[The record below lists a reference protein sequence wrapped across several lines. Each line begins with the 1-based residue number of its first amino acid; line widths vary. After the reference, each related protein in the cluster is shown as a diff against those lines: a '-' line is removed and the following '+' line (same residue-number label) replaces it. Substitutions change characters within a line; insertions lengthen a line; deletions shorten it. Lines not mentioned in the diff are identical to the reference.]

1 MEKGLNPGS
10 GHPVKLMRYRILL
23 FLSFVVFAACGHAA
37 ATVGSRNMTAEARIE
52 QQLAALNPALVV
64 PFREARVAADANDA
78 AKAAQLL
85 RTVVDQAPQ
94 FDPALRRLGGAMIQT
109 GDRIGGLKLIRRAL
123 ALNKSAANCITLAS
137 ALTSSRE
144 GKPSDAEIREAYR
157 LMQEC
162 LKLPDGQDVVALAIS
177 TQLALMLDDRPEAKR
192 LDGLLREKFPD
203 LMQTHFFSAYLAA
216 MDEKWITAENEIL
229 VAEKLGLSH
238 DAVSDFLNRGVH
250 SQARLWRWIWGIAW
264 AVALWVLGLAS
275 LFGLGYLL
283 SRATLRQ
290 IENADPSVP
299 VQQGE
304 RRLRQI
310 YRSVLNLAGIYYYIS
325 LPIVALLLVV
335 VCGGILYGFL
345 AIGRIPIQFTAM
357 LVIGVF
363 ATLWGM
369 GKSLFLRAK
378 GTEPGRVLAREEA
391 EGLWQLS
398 EQVARDL
405 DTRPIDEIRITPG
418 TDLCVYEQGTWREK
432 MDNRAKRVLVLG
444 AAVLNDFK
452 ISAFRSVLAHEY
464 GHFSNRDTAGG
475 DIALRVRNDMIKFY
489 YAMVEAGQNTKLNVA
504 FHFLRGYNLIF
515 RRISHGA
522 TRLQEVLADRVA
534 ARHYGPAAFESGLRH
549 VIRQGTGFDFLAER
563 EINEALKGRQ
573 PIANLYSLASPEHP
587 GLIKNYEDAI
597 NRPTTED
604 DTHPGPLDRFRL
616 IARVPEPARPEETG
630 CVWDLFKDRVA
641 IAAEM
646 MQIIEKNVAHHRQ

>member
-1 MEKGLNPGS
+1 
-10 GHPVKLMRYRILL
+10 MRNYITL
-23 FLSFVVFAACGHAA
+23 FLSFVVCVTSVHAA
-37 ATVGSRNMTAEARIE
+37 QAGRRDMAAEARIE
-52 QQLAALNPALVV
+52 QQLAALNPALVA
-64 PFREARVAADANDA
+64 PFREARIAADANDIATA
-78 AKAAQLL
+78 ARLL
-85 RTVVDQAPQ
+85 KPVVDQAPQ
-94 FDPALRRLGGAMIQT
+94 FDPALRRLGSAMVRT
-109 GDRIGGLKLIRRAL
+109 GNRAEGLRLIRQAL
-123 ALNKSAANCITLAS
+123 ALNRSAANCLTLAS
-137 ALTSSRE
+137 ALALSGE
-144 GKPSDAEIREAYR
+144 GKASDSEVREAYR

-162 LKLPDGQDVVALAIS
+162 LNLPGGQDEDALIVA
-177 TQLALMLDDRPEAKR
+177 TQLAFTIDNQPEAHR
-192 LDGLLREKFPD
+192 LAGLLREKFPD
-203 LMQTHFFSAYLAA
+203 LMQTHFFSAYVAA
-216 MDEKWITAENEIL
+216 MDEKWIAAENEIL
-229 VAEKLGLSH
+229 TAEKLGLN
-238 DAVSDFLNRGVH
+238 DEAVKDFLDRGVH
-250 SQARLWRWIWGIAW
+250 SRALTWRWLQGIAW
-264 AVALWVLGLAS
+264 TVAAWVLGLAS

-283 SRATLRQ
+283 SRVTLHQ
-290 IENADPSVP
+290 IERADPIVP

-310 YRSVLNLAGIYYYIS
+310 YRTVLNLTGIYYYIS
-325 LPIVALLLVV
+325 LPIVALLLVL

-345 AIGRIPIQFTAM
+345 AIGRIPIQITVM

-378 GTEPGRVLAREEA
+378 LTQPGRALARDEA

-398 EQVARDL
+398 EEVARDL
-405 DTRPIDEIRITPG
+405 DTRPIDEIRLTPG

-432 MDNRAKRVLVLG
+432 MENRAKRVLVLG
-444 AAVLNDFK
+444 AAVINDFK

-475 DIALRVRNDMIKFY
+475 DVALRVRNDMIKFY
-489 YAMVEAGQNTKLNVA
+489 YAMVEAGQNTWLNVA

-534 ARHYGPAAFESGLRH
+534 ARHYGPAAFETGLRH
-549 VIRQGTGFDFLAER
+549 VIRQSAGFDFLADR

-573 PIANLYSLASPEHP
+573 PIANLYSLSSPEHP
-587 GLIKNYEDAI
+587 GVVKSYEDAI

-616 IARVPEPARPEETG
+616 IARLPEPPRPEESG
-630 CVWDLFKDRVA
+630 CVWDLFKDRAA

-646 MQIIEKNVAHHRQ
+646 MQVIEKNVAQHRR